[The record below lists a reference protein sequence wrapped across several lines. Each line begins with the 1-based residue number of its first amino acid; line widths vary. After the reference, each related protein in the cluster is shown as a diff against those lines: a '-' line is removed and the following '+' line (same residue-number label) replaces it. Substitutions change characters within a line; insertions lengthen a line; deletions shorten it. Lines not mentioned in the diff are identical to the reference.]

1 MRATVLGVLVCCVGL
16 ARAQPA
22 RIRCGPA
29 QAGCGP
35 ASVLSTSATTSTTLP
50 PGYADTVRADAP
62 ILYYRFG
69 ESSGTIAVA
78 EVGGNGTYNGAPALG
93 QPGAIADGTTAVR
106 LDGVDDTIT
115 LPSSLTLPAGSSITV
130 EWWQYLVPSDAKQ
143 SGAFEIGP
151 GNWNDNSAR
160 AHAPWADSG
169 VHWDYGANSR
179 VSTTYTGRYD
189 KWTLIH
195 MTYDSV
201 TKVHAISFDGVEVT
215 SAVNAATST
224 ISLVGGIIG
233 VAPWGHHKGVMDEF
247 AVYDHAL
254 SPARRLAH
262 FEAAS

>member
-1 MRATVLGVLVCCVGL
+1 MRAAGLAVLLCGVGL
-16 ARAQPA
+16 VWAQPA

-35 ASVLSTSATTSTTLP
+35 ASVLVTATTLP
-50 PGYADTVRADAP
+50 PAGYADVVRVDAP

-69 ESSGTIAVA
+69 ESSGTTAVA
-78 EVGGNGTYNGAPALG
+78 EVGGNGTYNGALALG
-93 QPGAIADGTTAVR
+93 QPGATADGNTAVR
-106 LDGVDDTIT
+106 LDGVDDTIS

-151 GNWNDNSAR
+151 GAWNDNSAR

-169 VHWDYGANSR
+169 VHWDYGAGSR
-179 VSTTYTGRYD
+179 VSSTYTGRYD

-195 MTYDSV
+195 MTYDAV

-224 ISLVGGIIG
+224 IALVGGTIG
-233 VAPWGHHKGVMDEF
+233 VAPWGHHKGVLDEF
-247 AVYDHAL
+247 AVYDKVL
-254 SPARRLAH
+254 TPARRLAH
-262 FEAAS
+262 FQAASQ